1 MPSLTDGKEKV
12 SLPTFAMQ
20 PETRPRGFITTQ
32 RLTAESRAKFLRTRA
47 QLAPLEQA
55 ANTPFYEQGGNRD
68 VRFELFDVQRTRAA
82 MTFVLPDY
90 ASLWKSRWISAGVG
104 RDCAAPRPSYQRE
117 PPPHIRSNPGGG
129 SRQLQVQWD
138 RSARVRESAARRAR
152 RSTEDRH
159 A

>member
-1 MPSLTDGKEKV
+1 
-12 SLPTFAMQ
+12 MQ

-82 MTFVLPDY
+82 MTLSFPTTRRCAI
-90 ASLWKSRWISAGVG
+90 ASHACRYPTRFPQRRVVG
-104 RDCAAPRPSYQRE
+104 KDKV
-117 PPPHIRSNPGGG
+117 I
-129 SRQLQVQWD
+129 
-138 RSARVRESAARRAR
+138 AARAAA
-152 RSTEDRH
+152 SYT
-159 A
+159 